1 MKKVEILKAN
11 RCQNCGAQ
19 IGADFAFCAKCAGV
33 GRVVE
38 KDIAEDEGAGEVAG
52 YLPKN
57 VRRRY
62 AKAKSVFEV
71 GIWSAK
77 SLDCL
82 FGVMLGSMNEVR
94 NSYDELRL
102 DNRRLRF
109 ELKGLGLVYADCLC
123 PELSPESHE
132 FTKRDG
138 STGITAGSLW
148 HSHGFM
154 KFDERIGARDLHSV
168 LSPLWGKIHGS
179 QVVDVK
185 IIYDEDKAI
194 KYAVKDAVKNY
205 LSDDR
210 MKKRLF
216 KSSGWL
222 PEGYRKVDKM
232 LTKWAL
238 VHRFDWDTEDSMPD
252 KGYGPRLDFVP
263 MVWEVRRDFLK
274 RWCRGESISLDL
286 GDYKV
291 YIIGESISKY
301 AVIKEGGDSDELL

>member
-1 MKKVEILKAN
+1 MPQTDNLN
-11 RCQNCGAQ
+11 PCQGCGKL
-19 IGADFAFCAKCAGV
+19 IRADYAFCEECSRIEEKV
-33 GRVVE
+33 G
-38 KDIAEDEGAGEVAG
+38 AEGEGDVSGR
-52 YLPKN
+52 LPIN
-57 VRRRY
+57 IRRRY

-82 FGVMLGSMNEVR
+82 FGIMIGSMSGVR
-94 NSYDELRL
+94 NSYEELRL

-109 ELKGLGLVYADCLC
+109 ELRGLGLVYDDCLC
-123 PELSPESHE
+123 GELSPESHE

-148 HSHGFM
+148 HCHGFM
-154 KFDERIGARDLHSV
+154 KLDERMEARDIHSV

-185 IIYDEDKAI
+185 IIDDEEKAI
-194 KYAVKDAVKNY
+194 KYAVKDAVKKY
-205 LSDDR
+205 LSDDHR
-210 MKKRLF
+210 NKRLF
-216 KSSGWL
+216 QSKKWL

-238 VHRFDWDTEDSMPD
+238 LHRFDWDSEPSMPD
-252 KGYGPRLDFVP
+252 EGYVPRLDFVP
-263 MVWEVRRDFLK
+263 MVWEVKRDYLK

-291 YIIGESISKY
+291 YIVGESISKY
-301 AVIKEGGDSDELL
+301 AVMKEGGDSEELL

>member
-1 MKKVEILKAN
+1 MADKVN
-11 RCQNCGAQ
+11 TCQNCGKAV
-19 IGADFAFCAKCAGV
+19 GADFMLCAECAGGV
-33 GRVVE
+33 KADV
-38 KDIAEDEGAGEVAG
+38 AEGQGEVSG
-52 YLPKN
+52 CLPIG

-82 FGVMLGSMNEVR
+82 FGVMLGSMSEVR

-123 PELSPESHE
+123 GELNPESHE

-138 STGITAGSLW
+138 SAGITAGSLW
-148 HSHGFM
+148 HAHGFV
-154 KFDERIGARDLHSV
+154 KLDERMEARDLHSV

-185 IIYDEDKAI
+185 IIYDGDKAI
-194 KYAVKDAVKNY
+194 KYAVKDAVKKY
-205 LSDDR
+205 LSDDHLN
-210 MKKRLF
+210 KRLF
-216 KSSGWL
+216 QSRKWL
-222 PEGYRKVDKM
+222 PEGYRKVDKVM
-232 LTKWAL
+232 TKWAL
-238 VHRFDWDTEDSMPD
+238 LHRFDWEAEDSEPD
-252 KGYGPRLDFVP
+252 QGYSPRLEFVP
-263 MVWEVRRDFLK
+263 MVWEVKRDFLK
-274 RWCRGESISLDL
+274 RWCRGESVSLDL

-291 YIIGESISKY
+291 YIIGESITKF
-301 AVIKEGGDSDELL
+301 AVMNEGGDIDELL

>member
-1 MKKVEILKAN
+1 MPEKTN
-11 RCQNCGAQ
+11 RCEGCGEP
-19 IGADFAFCAKCAGV
+19 IEADFVLCAKCAGV
-33 GRVVE
+33 E
-38 KDIAEDEGAGEVAG
+38 KEDVAEGEGEGKSEVSG
-52 YLPKN
+52 YLPIN

-77 SLDCL
+77 SLDNI
-82 FGVMLGSMNEVR
+82 FGLMIGSMDGVR

-109 ELKGLGLVYADCLC
+109 ELKGLGLKYSDCLC
-123 PELSPESHE
+123 GELSPESHE

-148 HSHGFM
+148 HAHGFV
-154 KFDERIGARDLHSV
+154 KLDERIEARDLHSV

-185 IIYDEDKAI
+185 IIYDEVKAI
-194 KYAVKDAVKNY
+194 KYSVKDAVKKY
-205 LSDDR
+205 LSDDHYN
-210 MKKRLF
+210 KRLF
-216 KSSGWL
+216 QSRGWL
-222 PEGYRKVDKM
+222 PEGYRKVDKL

-238 VHRFDWDTEDSMPD
+238 LHRFDWDTEESEPAQ
-252 KGYGPRLDFVP
+252 GYEPRLDYIPF
-263 MVWEVRRDFLK
+263 VWEVKRDFLK
-274 RWCRGESISLDL
+274 RWCRGESVSLDL

-291 YIIGESISKY
+291 YILGESLTKY
-301 AVIKEGGDSDELL
+301 AELNEGGDIDELL